1 LELGG
6 ATVVEQFDAVVVGAR
21 CAGAPLAALLARR
34 GLDVALVE
42 QATFPRDTLSTHVYE
57 TDGIEFLGRLG
68 VIGSLLDTGA
78 PFINR
83 VDVRAGDFR
92 VAIDWPRRPGDRGG
106 VMSVRRFLLD
116 PILVDAAE
124 QAGADVRM
132 STKVTGVVREEG
144 RVAGVRV
151 TEDGRESELRARLV
165 VGADGRNST
174 VAGLVGSRK
183 YNLTPNR
190 RAFYWSFFE
199 DAEFGSEPTFVF
211 HRWSDRAMLA
221 CAADSGLYQVL
232 VSPELTEVA
241 SFRSNLEKHYMDYAR
256 SCEPVAEAIAGARRV
271 GKLFGIVRWL
281 GFFRE
286 ASGPGWVLVGDAG
299 HFKDPTPGRGI
310 ADAFRQV
317 DTLAP
322 AIVAGLDG
330 SGGGIDQAMSGWGRW
345 RDEEFA
351 SHYWFAA
358 DLGGSGELPVVVP
371 EIFRLLHTQ
380 DKLGLLFDIQNHRIK
395 PDQVLTPPRMLRA
408 ATRLLLRR
416 GTERARLV
424 REVGTLVAEDLR
436 RRRLNKRPVFAE
448 SSPTAEDAGPTE
460 IEDAAAVT
468 AA

>member
-1 LELGG
+1 M
-6 ATVVEQFDAVVVGAR
+6 AEQFDVVVVGAR
-21 CAGAPLAALLARR
+21 CAGAPLATLLARS

-57 TDGIEFLGRLG
+57 TDGIEFLERLG
-68 VIGSLLDTGA
+68 VIGRLLETGA

-83 VDVRAGDFR
+83 ADLRAGHFR

-124 QAGADVRM
+124 EAGANVRM
-132 STKVTGVVREEG
+132 STKVTGLVRQGG

-151 TEDGRESELRARLV
+151 SEGGSESELRARLV

-174 VAGLVGSRK
+174 VAGLAGSRK
-183 YNLTPNR
+183 YNVTPNR

-199 DAEFGSEPTFVF
+199 DADFGTEPTFVF
-211 HRWSDRAMLA
+211 HRWSDRGVLA
-221 CAADSGLYQVL
+221 CPADSGLYQVL
-232 VSPELTEVA
+232 VSPELPELG
-241 SFRSNLEKHYMDYAR
+241 SFRSKLEEHYMDHAR
-256 SCEPVAEAIAGARRV
+256 SCEPVADAIAGARRV

-317 DTLAP
+317 DALAP

-330 SGGGIDQAMSGWGRW
+330 SGGGIDLTLSRWGKW

-351 SHYWFAA
+351 SHYWFAV
-358 DLGGSGELPVVVP
+358 DLGDSGDLPAAVP
-371 EIFRLLHTQ
+371 EIFRRLDAQ
-380 DKLGLLFDIQNHRIK
+380 GKLGLVFDIQNHRIK
-395 PDQVLTPPRMLRA
+395 PDRVLTPPRLLAA
-408 ATRLLLRR
+408 ATRLFLRP
-416 GTERARLV
+416 GTERGRLL
-424 REVGTLVAEDLR
+424 REVGALVGEDIR

-448 SSPTAEDAGPTE
+448 SSPTAKDAGATE
-460 IEDAAAVT
+460 IEDAAIAD
-468 AA
+468 A